1 MNLFKFIFMK
11 FHLSFVLVA
20 LLCLGSRAQ
29 SPDKVWGIEECVN
42 YALENNIQIQQSQ
55 LQVEINKNNQQQV
68 RADLAPNL
76 NLNSN
81 YGWNFGLN
89 IDPVT
94 NEISQSQRQT
104 ASLGLNSNVTLF
116 SGLRQHYSI
125 AKANLDYMAA
135 LYDLEDMEYDVSLNV
150 TAGYLQIL
158 LNKEILN
165 VAREQQRVSKL
176 QLDRMTKLVEAG
188 ANPKG
193 DELQLQAQW
202 ARDKQDVIAAENAYI
217 ISKLQL
223 ANLLQLENPDEFEIE
238 SPEIEL
244 PGAELVARSAESI
257 YATALDMQP
266 AIKGAEIRVESSEKD
281 LAITKAGAYPTLRL
295 VGQVGTSYSDQIQE
309 PNSTDIVTQTVPAFD
324 QNGTSYTFQ
333 IPQEI
338 PTDFEPKP
346 FGPQATDNL
355 NEYVGLSLN
364 VPIFNGLSVSKNKQN
379 AAINAQITRLQ
390 LDQEKNALRQDVYQA
405 HADAKAS
412 YNSYLAA
419 EAAVEAGKESF
430 KYSKERFEVGALN
443 QFDFENDKNSLA
455 RAMSE
460 MLRAKYD
467 YIFKI
472 KVLEF
477 YLTNQVKL

>member
-1 MNLFKFIFMK
+1 MK
-11 FHLSFVLVA
+11 LNLSFA
-20 LLCLGSRAQ
+20 LAIAACFGVFGQ

-55 LQVEINKNNQQQV
+55 LQVEINKNNQQQTK
-68 RADLAPNL
+68 ADIAPNL
-76 NLNSN
+76 NFNSN

-94 NEISQSQRQT
+94 NEISQSRRQT
-104 ASLGLNSNVTLF
+104 ASFGLNSNVTLF

-125 AKANLDYMAA
+125 AKANLDYVAA
-135 LYDLEDMEYDVSLNV
+135 LYDLEDMKYNISLNV

-188 ANPKG
+188 ANPMG
-193 DELQLQAQW
+193 DQLQLEAQW
-202 ARDKQDVIAAENAYI
+202 ARDKQDVIAAENAYT

-238 SPEIEL
+238 SPEIEV
-244 PGAELVARSAESI
+244 PDAELVARTAESI
-257 YATALDMQP
+257 YATALDKQP
-266 AIKGAEIRVESSEKD
+266 SIKGAETRVESSEKN
-281 LAITKAGAYPTLRL
+281 LAITKAGAYPTLNL
-295 VGQVGTSYSDQIQE
+295 VGQVGTSYSDQIVEGSGTETITLPE
-309 PNSTDIVTQTVPAFD
+309 PVYDGNGNVIFVPYEQTIPIGPYDQKAFGN
-324 QNGTSYTFQ
+324 QVG
-333 IPQEI
+333 
-338 PTDFEPKP
+338 
-346 FGPQATDNL
+346 DNL
-355 NEYVGLSLN
+355 NEYVGLQLN
-364 VPIFNGLSVSKNKQN
+364 VPIFNGLSVSKSKQN
-379 AAINAQITRLQ
+379 AQINAKISRLQ
-390 LDQEKNALRQDVYQA
+390 LEQEKNALRQDVYQA

-419 EAAVEAGKESF
+419 ESAVEAGTESF

>member
-1 MNLFKFIFMK
+1 MK
-11 FHLSFVLVA
+11 LNISFALVA
-20 LLCLGSRAQ
+20 FFGLGAIAQ
-29 SPDKVWGIEECVN
+29 SPGKVWGIEECVN

-55 LQVEINKNNQQQV
+55 LQVEISKNNQQQSK
-68 RADLAPNL
+68 ANLAPNL
-76 NLNSN
+76 NFNSN

-94 NEISQSQRQT
+94 NEISQSRRQT
-104 ASLGLNSNVTLF
+104 ASFGLSSNVTLF

-125 AKANLDYMAA
+125 ARSNLEYLAA
-135 LYDLEDMEYDVSLNV
+135 LYDLEDMEYNISLNV

-193 DELQLQAQW
+193 DQMQLEAQW
-202 ARDKQDVIAAENAYI
+202 ARDGQDLISAENALV

-223 ANLLQLENPDEFEIE
+223 ANLLQLENPDEFEIQE
-238 SPEIEL
+238 PEIEL

-257 YATALDMQP
+257 YATALDKQP
-266 AIKGAEIRVESSEKD
+266 SIKGAETRVESSEKN
-281 LAITKAGAYPTLRL
+281 LAVTKAGAYPTLSL
-295 VGQVGTSYSDQIQE
+295 VGQVGTSYSDQILE
-309 PNSTDIVTQTVPAFD
+309 PAGTETITLPQPVYDPNGNVTFVPFEQTVPI
-324 QNGTSYTFQ
+324 GPYT
-333 IPQEI
+333 
-338 PTDFEPKP
+338 DKL
-346 FGPQATDNL
+346 FGAQVGDNL
-355 NEYVGLSLN
+355 NEYVGLQLN

-379 AAINAQITRLQ
+379 AEINAEISRLQ
-390 LDQEKNALRQDVYQA
+390 LEQEKNNLRQEVYQA

-419 EAAVEAGKESF
+419 KAAVDAGTESF
-430 KYSKERFEVGALN
+430 KYSRERFEVGALN

>member
-1 MNLFKFIFMK
+1 MK
-11 FHLSFVLVA
+11 FLLSFVLAA
-20 LLCLGSRAQ
+20 LLCTAAQAQ
-29 SPDKVWGIEECVN
+29 SPDQVWSIEECVN

-55 LQVEINKNNQQQV
+55 LQVEINKNNQQQTK
-68 RADLAPNL
+68 ADLAPNL

-94 NEISQSQRQT
+94 NEISQSRRQT
-104 ASLGLNSNVTLF
+104 ASIGLSSNVTLF

-125 AKANLDYMAA
+125 AKSNLDYLAA
-135 LYDLEDMEYDVSLNV
+135 LYDLEDMEYDISLNV

-176 QLDRMTKLVEAG
+176 QLDRMSELVEAG

-202 ARDKQDVIAAENAYI
+202 ARDKQDVIAAENAYV

-238 SPEIEL
+238 SPEIEV

-257 YATALDMQP
+257 YETALDMQP
-266 AIKGAEIRVESSEKD
+266 AIKGAETRVESSEKD
-281 LAITKAGAYPTLRL
+281 LAIVRGNAYPTLNL
-295 VGQVGTSYSDQIQE
+295 VGQVGTSYSDQIQQPVGDE
-309 PNSTDIVTQTVPAFD
+309 TFSVPQPTYFPAGDPNGQVVFAPQTFPARYED
-324 QNGTSYTFQ
+324 
-333 IPQEI
+333 
-338 PTDFEPKP
+338 KP
-346 FGPQATDNL
+346 FGAQVGDNL
-355 NEYVGLSLN
+355 NEYVGLQLN

-379 AAINAQITRLQ
+379 AEINTRISELQ
-390 LDQEKNALRQDVYQA
+390 LEQEKNALRQDVYQA

>member
-1 MNLFKFIFMK
+1 MK
-11 FHLSFVLVA
+11 LNLSFA
-20 LLCLGSRAQ
+20 LAGLLSFGALAQ
-29 SPDKVWGIEECVN
+29 SPVKIWGIEECVN

-55 LQVEINKNNQQQV
+55 LQVEVNKNNQQQAKANV
-68 RADLAPNL
+68 APTL
-76 NLNSN
+76 NFNSN

-94 NEISQSQRQT
+94 NVISQSRRQT
-104 ASLGLNSNVTLF
+104 ASFGLSSNVTLF
-116 SGLRQHYSI
+116 GGLRKYHSI
-125 AKANLDYMAA
+125 AKANLDYVAA
-135 LYDLEDMEYDVSLNV
+135 LYDLEDMKYNISLNV

-165 VAREQQRVSKL
+165 VAKEQQRVSKL

-193 DELQLQAQW
+193 DQLQLEAQY
-202 ARDKQDVIAAENAYI
+202 ARDGQDMINAENAVV

-223 ANLLQLENPDEFEIE
+223 ANILQLTNPDEFEIQD
-238 SPEIEL
+238 PDIEL

-257 YATALDMQP
+257 YATAIDMQP
-266 AIKGAEIRVESSEKD
+266 SIKGAETRVESSEKN
-281 LAITKAGAYPTLRL
+281 LAVTKAGAYPTLSL
-295 VGQVGTSYSDQIQE
+295 VGQVGTSYSDQIVE
-309 PNSTDIVTQTVPAFD
+309 PAGNETITLPQPVYD
-324 QNGTSYTFQ
+324 QNGSVTFIPYDQTIPIGPYTKK
-333 IPQEI
+333 E
-338 PTDFEPKP
+338 
-346 FGPQATDNL
+346 FGNQVGDNL

-379 AAINAQITRLQ
+379 AQINAEISRLQ
-390 LDQEKNALRQDVYQA
+390 LEQEKNALRQEVYQA

-419 EAAVEAGKESF
+419 KAAVDAGTESF